1 MYDGTGLVNFG
12 VDIGK
17 PFIFVAVNYRVAGF
31 GFLPGKEVME
41 DGAGNLGLLDQRQGL
56 EWVADNIA
64 AFGGDPDKVTIWGE
78 SAGSISVFAQM
89 SLYDGDNTYKGK
101 PLFRGA
107 IMSSG
112 SVIPVNPLDGYHG
125 QAVYD
130 QVVDAAGCSSAA
142 DSLNCLRGL
151 DYDDF
156 LNAQSS
162 VPHLLSYNS
171 IALSYIPRPDGV
183 VLTDSP
189 DTLVLEGKYAP
200 VPFIIGDIEDEG
212 TLFALFQP
220 NLTTADKLVSY
231 LGDVFFKDATKTQLE
246 ALVDSYGSGV
256 SAVIEGSPHR
266 TGLLN
271 EIFPGFKRRA
281 AVMGD
286 LCFTLARRLFLTAT
300 STITPEVPSWSYLM
314 SQNEGLPILGTFH
327 GSDLLQVFFGVKN
340 NYAAKSMRTYFINFV
355 HVLDPNGDD
364 DQTSAYPHWPQWS
377 QGKQLAHVFAG
388 RSTLLADTFR
398 SKGYDWLVKHL
409 AFIRF

>member
-12 VDIGK
+12 VEIGK

-31 GFLPGKEVME
+31 GFMPGREIQE
-41 DGAGNLGLLDQRQGL
+41 DGAGNAGLLDQRMGL

-89 SLYDGDNTYKGK
+89 ALYDGDHTYKGK
-101 PLFRGA
+101 PLFRGG

-112 SVIPVNPLDGYHG
+112 STIPVNPLDSFHG

-130 QVVDAAGCSSAA
+130 QVVESGGCSGSA
-142 DSLNCLRGL
+142 DTLNCLREL
-151 DYDDF
+151 DYIDF
-156 LNAQSS
+156 LNAANS

-189 DTLVLEGKYAP
+189 DILAMEGKYAP
-200 VPFIIGDIEDEG
+200 VPMIIGDIEDEG

-220 NLTTADKLVSY
+220 NLTTSDKLVTY
-231 LGDVFFKDATKTQLE
+231 LSEVFFKDATREQLK
-246 ALVDSYGSGV
+246 ALVDTYGSGL

-266 TGLLN
+266 TGLFN

-286 LCFTLARRLFLTAT
+286 LCFTLARRLFLT
-300 STITPEVPSWSYLM
+300 STNAINPDVPSWSYLM

-327 GSDLLQVFFGVKN
+327 GSDLLQVFFGVKD
-340 NYAAKSMRTYFINFV
+340 NYAAKSMRSYFINFV
-355 HVLDPNGDD
+355 HALDPNGNDGS
-364 DQTSAYPHWPQWS
+364 SAYPKWPRWS
-377 QGKQLAHVFAG
+377 EGKQLAHVFAR
-388 RSTLLADTFR
+388 RSALLADTFR
-398 SKGYDWLVKHL
+398 SDSYDWLAKHV